1 VCGRGGGGPPENA
14 MGAGAG
20 VWRCNAMW
28 EMPAA
33 RRGEARRGRSE
44 ACVRACVRRQAVA
57 FLVLLPCCLP
67 GVVWVVCS
75 VVLRFVFF
83 SGRVFVWIWT
93 TSSPL
98 GLGTFWTICPAGA
111 AGLGLLKHL
120 PLWWSLAWQQRW

>member
-1 VCGRGGGGPPENA
+1 